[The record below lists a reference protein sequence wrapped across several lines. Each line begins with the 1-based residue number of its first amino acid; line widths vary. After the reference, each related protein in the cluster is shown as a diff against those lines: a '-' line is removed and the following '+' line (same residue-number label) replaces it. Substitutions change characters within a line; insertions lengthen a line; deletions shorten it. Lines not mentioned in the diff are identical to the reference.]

1 MSVNEMVT
9 YDEYLKNILTKIL
22 DSHGQL
28 LELKDT
34 PGDLE
39 IIHKELLKINGFFH
53 VIVNKLGSENYQ
65 SDELMELKL
74 KIKDYLENYYFE
86 REIEIM
92 EPLYAEDP
100 NRIKN
105 IRIKIIE
112 ALNDRK
118 LIQKLTDIMVNL
130 DE

>member
-1 MSVNEMVT
+1 MVT

-22 DSHGQL
+22 DSHGRL
-28 LELKDT
+28 LELNDK

-39 IIHKELLKINGFFH
+39 IIHKELLTINGFFH
-53 VIVNKLGSENYQ
+53 AIVNKLGTENYQ
-65 SDELMELKL
+65 SNDLMELKS
-74 KIKDYLENYYFE
+74 KIKHYLENYYFE

-118 LIQKLTDIMVNL
+118 LIQKLTDVMVNL

>member
-1 MSVNEMVT
+1 MVT

-22 DSHGQL
+22 DSHSTL
-28 LELKDT
+28 LELKDN

-39 IIHKELLKINGFFH
+39 IIHKELLKINGFFQA
-53 VIVNKLGSENYQ
+53 IVNKLGTENYQ
-65 SDELMELKL
+65 SSDLVELKS
-74 KIKDYLENYYFE
+74 KIKGYLENYYFE

-112 ALNDRK
+112 ALNDKK
-118 LIQKLTDIMVNL
+118 LMQKLTDVMEEL
-130 DE
+130 DD

>member
-1 MSVNEMVT
+1 MVT

-22 DSHGQL
+22 DSHNNL
-28 LELKDT
+28 LELKDK

-39 IIHKELLKINGFFH
+39 IIHKELLKINSFFQA
-53 VIVNKLGSENYQ
+53 IINKLGTEHYQ
-65 SDELMELKL
+65 SSDLVEFKS

-92 EPLYAEDP
+92 KPLYADDP

-118 LIQKLTDIMVNL
+118 LMEKLIDVMEGI
-130 DE
+130 DD

>member
-1 MSVNEMVT
+1 MV
-9 YDEYLKNILTKIL
+9 
-22 DSHGQL
+22 
-28 LELKDT
+28 ELK
-34 PGDLE
+34 
-39 IIHKELLKINGFFH
+39 
-53 VIVNKLGSENYQ
+53 S
-65 SDELMELKL
+65 
-74 KIKDYLENYYFE
+74 KIKGYLENYYFE

-118 LIQKLTDIMVNL
+118 LMQKLTDVMEELN
-130 DE
+130 D

>member
-1 MSVNEMVT
+1 MVT

-22 DSHGQL
+22 NSHSQL
-28 LELKDT
+28 LELKDK

-39 IIHKELLKINGFFH
+39 TIHKEILKINGFFH
-53 VIVNKLGSENYQ
+53 AMVNKLGTENYQ
-65 SDELMELKL
+65 SDDLMELKS
-74 KIKDYLENYYFE
+74 KIMNYLENYYFE

-112 ALNDRK
+112 ALNDKK
-118 LIQKLTDIMVNL
+118 LIEKLTDVMVKL

>member
-1 MSVNEMVT
+1 MVT
-9 YDEYLKNILTKIL
+9 YDEYLKNILTKIF
-22 DSHGQL
+22 DSYGTL
-28 LELKDT
+28 LELKDN

-39 IIHKELLKINGFFH
+39 IIHKELLKINGFFQ
-53 VIVNKLGSENYQ
+53 VIVNKLGTENYQ
-65 SDELMELKL
+65 SDDLVELKS
-74 KIKDYLENYYFE
+74 KIKGYLENYYFE

-118 LIQKLTDIMVNL
+118 LMQKLTDVMEEL
-130 DE
+130 DD